1 LAVAA
6 VTFCVSVAS
15 RLPHRTVTLAL
26 SLSAGINLMSYL
38 LVANAPF
45 FRYYYW
51 SIVADSLAIFLLL
64 LGFFRQRR
72 QMA

>member
-1 LAVAA
+1 
-6 VTFCVSVAS
+6 
-15 RLPHRTVTLAL
+15 
-26 SLSAGINLMSYL
+26 MSYL